1 MTRLRHAC
9 RTAIAYGLYYS
20 GVLHLWQFFTLR
32 NRAVV
37 LMYHRVLSEDEQRR
51 TGSHPGI
58 VVGHDTF
65 DRQMA
70 LLRRRFVVLSMAELA
85 RHLDERIPLPH
96 SSCVITFDDGWRDN
110 LTAALPVLRQHGF
123 SATVFL
129 PVRFIGHR
137 RVFWRESLTHL
148 LVDAVGRARTDSAL
162 RGALTPVLEAAGLG
176 HLIDAAGDPRPA
188 VIDAIAMLPRERAA
202 HARALHAEIESITGR
217 TVDPSTTPD
226 TFIDWAE
233 VKEMAGAGVTFGG
246 HGADHVPLADVPAHT
261 ADAEIRE
268 AWDTMNA
275 RAGGAALAF
284 SYPNGSYNGDVIA
297 LVKSAGYRLA
307 FTTRPGRIQAGDDP
321 FTLKRVNI
329 HEAMTRTTPMFL
341 ARVLGV
347 L

>member
-1 MTRLRHAC
+1 
-9 RTAIAYGLYYS
+9 LYYS
-20 GVLHLWQFFTLR
+20 GVLRLWQLLTLR

-58 VVGHDTF
+58 VVGQDTF

-70 LLRRRFVVLSMAELA
+70 LLRRRFVVLSMDQFA
-85 RHLDERIPLPH
+85 RHLAERIPLPH

-110 LTAALPVLRQHGF
+110 LTAALPVLRQHGL

-148 LVDAVGRARTDSAL
+148 LVDALSHARTDAAL
-162 RGALTPVLEAAGLG
+162 RARITTVLAAEGLA
-176 HLIDAAGDPRPA
+176 HLLDAEGDPRPA
-188 VIDAIAMLPRERAA
+188 VIDAIAGLPRERAA
-202 HARALHAEIESITGR
+202 HLLTEIEAITGR
-217 TVDPSTTPD
+217 SVDPSTTPD
-226 TFIDWAE
+226 TFMDWAE
-233 VKEMAGAGVTFGG
+233 VHEMAGAGVTFGG
-246 HGADHVPLADVPAHT
+246 HGADHVPLADVPVQT
-261 ADAEIRE
+261 AEAEIRE
-268 AWDTMNA
+268 ARDTMRA
-275 RAGGAALAF
+275 RATGAALAF
-284 SYPNGSYNGDVIA
+284 AYPNGSYNGEVVR

-307 FTTRPGRIQAGDDP
+307 FTTRPGRIQADDDP

-329 HEAMTRTTPMFL
+329 HEAMTRTPPMFL